1 MKKIKFFTEA
11 GYFIGIILLA
21 LSSAILQKC
30 DFGLSMVI
38 APAYILHLKLSEIIP
53 WFSFGM
59 AAYTVQF
66 IIIVILWVVMRRFNA
81 KYLLSFA
88 TAVFYGFTLDFFVWT
103 LSFVSF
109 TGLALR
115 IILFFAGITVCA
127 VGVALIFNTYLPPE
141 SYELFVKEISKKYGF
156 DIGKTKTVYDLS
168 SCAIAVLLSFI
179 FFGWLEFKG
188 VSFGT
193 LICAL
198 LNGTLIGCASK
209 LLHKVFDFKDGLP
222 LRKYFE

>member
-1 MKKIKFFTEA
+1 MKKRIFYTEA
-11 GYFIGIILLA
+11 GYFIGIFLLA

-38 APAYILHLKLSEIIP
+38 APAYILHLKLSEFIP

-66 IIIVILWVVMRRFNA
+66 LIIVLLWIVMRRFNA

-88 TAVFYGFTLDFFVWT
+88 TAVFYGFTLDLFVWV
-103 LSFVSF
+103 LSFTEIV
-109 TGLALR
+109 GLPLR
-115 IILFFAGITVCA
+115 IILFFVGITVCA
-127 VGVALIFNTYLPPE
+127 IGVALIFNTYLPPE
-141 SYELFVKEISKKYGF
+141 SYELFVKEIAKKYNL
-156 DIGKTKTVYDLS
+156 DIGRTKTVYDLS
-168 SCAIAVLLSFI
+168 SCTLAVILSFL

-188 VSFGT
+188 VSYGT

-198 LNGTLIGCASK
+198 LNGVLIGTASK
-209 LLHKVFDFKDGLP
+209 ILNKIFEFKDAFP